1 LPWDFCT
8 WYTKSAISRAFFVLT
23 PTYWGS
29 KELNVNCPYC
39 QNTGSSVIDTT
50 KDSHGGI
57 RRRRVCLSCKQRFS
71 TYERPILSTPLL
83 IKRDGTREEF
93 NREKLLHG
101 LRLACAK
108 RPVSAAQLERLATEI
123 EAELQKRGRS
133 ELNSRVVGDLAVK
146 ALKGI
151 DHIAYIRYAIVYL
164 RMDDLH
170 TIRNE
175 IDHLLS
181 EEES

>member
-1 LPWDFCT
+1 M
-8 WYTKSAISRAFFVLT
+8 
-23 PTYWGS
+23 
-29 KELNVNCPYC
+29 NCPFC
-39 QNTGSSVIDTT
+39 QNTESNVIDTT
-50 KDSHGGI
+50 KDAHGGI
-57 RRRRVCLSCKQRFS
+57 RRRRVCLACKQRFS
-71 TYERPILSTPLL
+71 TYERPILTTPLL

-93 NREKLLHG
+93 NRDKVLQG
-101 LRLACAK
+101 LRLACVK
-108 RPVSAAQLERLATEI
+108 RPVSAAQLEQIVTDV

-133 ELNSRVVGDLAVK
+133 EINSRVVGDLAVK
-146 ALKGI
+146 ALKGL

-181 EEES
+181 EEEN